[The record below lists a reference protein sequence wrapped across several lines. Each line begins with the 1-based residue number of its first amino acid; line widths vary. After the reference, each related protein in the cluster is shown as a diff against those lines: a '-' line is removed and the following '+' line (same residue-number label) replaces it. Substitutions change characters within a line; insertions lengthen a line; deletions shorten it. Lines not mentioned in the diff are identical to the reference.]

1 MMRELTQNGAKKRLH
16 RDWNLFFLVLPLMVL
31 VVLFSYVPLAGWL
44 LSLIEYKPGYPLW
57 ENEFV
62 GLKYYEMVFTNPDI
76 LRAFK
81 NTLIFSAMNFCLLP
95 FPMIFAI
102 LLNEITSAKFRKVAQ
117 TVTTLPHFI
126 SWVIVYSLAFAV
138 FSREGMLN
146 QILEVLGFRGQSV
159 LTDRNAVY
167 WFQTAVSQWKSLGWS
182 AIIYIASI
190 AGIDGELY
198 EAAAIDGASRFQM
211 ALHVTVPGLMQTFVV
226 LMLLGISGFVNS
238 GMDQY
243 YVFKNSI
250 VYRNIEVLDLYTY
263 RMGLQVGDYSYA
275 TTVGILKS
283 FVNILL
289 LFSANGIARKVRGA
303 SII

>member
-1 MMRELTQNGAKKRLH
+1 MMRELAQNGAKKRLH

-57 ENEFV
+57 DNEFV
-62 GLKYYEMVFTNPDI
+62 GLKYYEMVFTNPDT

-126 SWVIVYSLAFAV
+126 SWVIVYSLAFAI

-146 QILEVLGFRGQSV
+146 QILEVLGLRGQSV

>member
-146 QILEVLGFRGQSV
+146 QILEVLGLRGQSV

-211 ALHVTVPGLMQTFVV
+211 SLHVTVLGLMQTFVV

>member
-1 MMRELTQNGAKKRLH
+1 MTKRRAIPKAKKQR
-16 RDWNLFFLVLPLMVL
+16 RNWNLFFLALPLMLL

-44 LSLIEYKPGYPLW
+44 LSFIEYRPGYPLL
-57 ENEFV
+57 ENAFV
-62 GLKYYEMVFTNPDI
+62 GLKYYEMVLTSPDI

-81 NTLIFSAMNFCLLP
+81 NTLIFSTLNFCLLP
-95 FPMIFAI
+95 LPMIFAI
-102 LLNEITSAKFRKVAQ
+102 LLNEIESSKFRKVAQ
-117 TVTTLPHFI
+117 TFTTLPHFI
-126 SWVIVYSLAFAV
+126 SWIIVYSLAFAI

-146 QILEVLGFRGQSV
+146 QILNILGLPEQSV
-159 LTDRNAVY
+159 LTDRKAVY
-167 WFQTAVSQWKSLGWS
+167 WFQTIITQWKSLGWS

-190 AGIDGELY
+190 AGIDTELY
-198 EAAAIDGASRFQM
+198 EAAAIDGANRFHM
-211 ALHVTVPGLMQTFVV
+211 AIHITFPGLLQTFIV
-226 LMLLGISGFVNS
+226 LMLLGISGFINN

-250 VYRNIEVLDLYTY
+250 VYRNIEVIDLYTY

-283 FVNILL
+283 IVSIFL
-289 LFSANGIARKVRGA
+289 LFSANGIAKKIRGA